1 MELMEGK
8 MTKTSSMETIS
19 TKQHKIAT
27 LARYT
32 PKITLNTLSHHID
45 QEFLT
50 VAYDNTRKSG
60 ATGIDGQTA
69 KGYKEEL
76 QDNLLSLLN
85 RFKSGSYKA
94 PPVKRVYIPK
104 GKGKQRPIG
113 IPTYEDKV
121 LQTAVKMVLEPIYE
135 TDFYDCSCGFR
146 PNRSAHQMIQKSWKT
161 IMRQRC
167 RWVLE
172 VDIKSFFDTINHQQL
187 REFLDLRVK
196 DGVIRRTINK
206 WLKAG
211 TMEAGTYRRNK
222 GGTPQG
228 GVISPLLANIY
239 LHYVLDE
246 WFHEVVRKHLKGN
259 AYLYRYADDFIICFE
274 NETDARRVMNVLP
287 KRFGKY
293 GLELHPEKT
302 RLINFNTP
310 DDRGSDDSPNSFD
323 LLGFTHYWGKTRK
336 GEWLI
341 KHKTSKK
348 RLNSG
353 LKSIGNWL
361 KIYRHS
367 PMDIQHKMLVRKLR
381 GHYAYF
387 GISNNY
393 RCLNTIKDRV
403 YKLWKFWLGK
413 RSQRAFMSWE
423 KFEKV
428 KARYP
433 LPQPRITV
441 KLW

>member
-1 MELMEGK
+1 MP
-8 MTKTSSMETIS
+8 KTSSMETIS

-27 LARYT
+27 LASYT

-45 QEFLT
+45 QEFLAA
-50 VAYDNTRKSG
+50 AYDRTRKSG

-69 KGYKEEL
+69 KDYKEKL

-85 RFKSGSYKA
+85 RLKSGSYKA
-94 PPVKRVYIPK
+94 PPVKRIYIPK

-113 IPTYEDKV
+113 IPTFEDKV
-121 LQTAVKMVLEPIYE
+121 LQTAIKMVLEPIYE
-135 TDFYDCSCGFR
+135 TDFYDCSYGFR

-161 IMRQRC
+161 IMRQGC

-211 TMEAGTYRRNK
+211 TMEDGTYRRSK
-222 GGTPQG
+222 GCTPQG

-246 WFHEVVRKHLKGN
+246 WFHEVVRNHLKGN

-274 NETDARRVMNVLP
+274 NEADARRVMKVLP

-293 GLELHPEKT
+293 DLELHPEKT

-310 DDRGSDDSPNSFD
+310 DDKGHDDSSNSFD

-348 RLNSG
+348 RLNRG
-353 LKSIGNWL
+353 LQSIGNWI
-361 KIYRHS
+361 KVYRHS
-367 PMDIQHKMLVRKLR
+367 PMDTQHKMLIRKLR

-393 RCLNTIKDRV
+393 RCLSQIRDRV
-403 YKLWKFWLGK
+403 YELWRFWLSR
-413 RSQRAFMSWE
+413 RSQKAHISWE
-423 KFEKV
+423 KFQKV
-428 KARYP
+428 KTRYP